1 MKRPE
6 LHMLMARMQLANAL
20 SQNCGAKMHR
30 ELASR
35 SFTDAVLRLANDR
48 VIFPRPGTAARGLM
62 LTVSR
67 IPISKSRLKY
77 WNG

>member
-1 MKRPE
+1 MLVGPTG
-6 LHMLMARMQLANAL
+6 LHVLMTRVQLANAL

-48 VIFPRPGTAARGLM
+48 VLFPGLEDKSNGTAA
-62 LTVSR
+62 
-67 IPISKSRLKY
+67 
-77 WNG
+77 NGP

>member
-1 MKRPE
+1 MPIGRTK

-35 SFTDAVLRLANDR
+35 SFTDAVSRLANDR
-48 VIFPRPGTAARGLM
+48 VLFQTWDS
-62 LTVSR
+62 SR
-67 IPISKSRLKY
+67 EM
-77 WNG
+77 NANCT